1 MARFCTNCGKPL
13 REDMKFCVNC
23 GAPVRTANPPQPPA
37 PPRYAQPQTPAQP
50 QFPAQ
55 PQYAPPAP
63 PQGGQRRAAAPG
75 SLAAPAQAEGKRTGA
90 PVGAALCAALLC
102 VLCLPYLLKSLLL
115 LLTRDSLGALL
126 CAVLDLLG
134 IAAGAAALVLGSKR
148 ATGRANLPFAVL
160 LAALLPGVE
169 AADSLPAALI
179 SPLSSTETLLAYGG
193 SFALKLLAA
202 GLALWAL
209 SGLFVPARGPKQGG
223 RLLAWLCCLPA
234 FFAPDL
240 TALLWELSPFDDV
253 ISFFSTF
260 ALKALAAFLAVCA
273 FSAAA
278 RLLVKKRDPAP
289 ARLKTGGPVPLL
301 AGLALAALFVT
312 VSLIGNARIPVL
324 ELAEDDAV
332 SYVLDAELYLALGD
346 MDGALSSYRSCA
358 EHCEAW
364 RAAANGADYTVPMEY
379 RGDSTLQ
386 YLSYVNRDADQLRLY
401 LAKNFDETEIS
412 LWCPLM
418 IRTYTEKAEGE
429 ELSDFERA
437 HLAEMLRLCAAEECF
452 IFPAPSAEEIRAERE
467 ALESAMVFPEEY
479 RPKIRMAEA
488 IDRIQRGG
496 NSISYNLDLI
506 LRAAEEYPE
515 ELSFQ
520 YMAAYLGSQNLWDGA
535 GHYGRTAEAVERYR
549 SLWLAEYGQDASAE
563 ELAEL
568 DSALAD
574 MLVNMQN
581 YGKAIPLLE
590 NALARKPDDAGLLR
604 QLAFCY
610 SSNGET
616 EKGYEL
622 SKRLY
627 AAAGDDVGVI
637 WSYFVGALKHGRQD
651 EAIEAAS
658 RMADIVR
665 TGLDGNKN
673 HEDEVLFNLV
683 LYLGISDS
691 SSWTDYQYR
700 VYDDSRTDPA
710 LLTLL
715 EQNEFLYNYVRA
727 AYWER
732 DRSFPAEALP
742 FAQKALSMQEESG
755 RLWYLNAMVHYDL
768 GEFEEALACYQKA
781 DRLEPDDPSILFGLA
796 NCYDALEDYQTAYDY
811 CLRALAHFPA
821 GVDHS
826 YDNYGVSWHA
836 AALLNRLKPYVEVND

>member
-13 REDMKFCVNC
+13 REDMKFCVSC
-23 GAPVRTANPPQPPA
+23 GAPVRSADPPQPPA
-37 PPRYAQPQTPAQP
+37 QPRYVQTRASAQPPFA
-50 QFPAQ
+50 AQ
-55 PQYAPPAP
+55 PQYAPPRR
-63 PQGGQRRAAAPG
+63 GQRTAAAPG
-75 SLAAPAQAEGKRTGA
+75 APMPPAQAGGRGVGA
-90 PVGAALCAALLC
+90 PAGAAVCAALLC
-102 VLCLPYLLKSLLL
+102 VLCLPYLLKSLLF
-115 LLTRDSLGALL
+115 LLTRDSLGAVL

-134 IAAGAAALVLGSKR
+134 VAACAAALSFGSRR
-148 ATGRANLPFAVL
+148 ATGKTNLPFAVL
-160 LAALLPGVE
+160 LAALLPGLE
-169 AADSLPAALI
+169 AADSLLAALI
-179 SPLSSTETLLAYGG
+179 SPLSSTETLLAYCG

-202 GLALWAL
+202 GLAVWAL
-209 SGLFVPARGPKQGG
+209 SGLFVSARGPKQGG
-223 RLLAWLCCLPA
+223 RLLAWLCCVPA

-278 RLLVKKRDPAP
+278 WVLVKKRDKAP
-289 ARLKTGGPVPLL
+289 ARLRQGGLVPLI
-301 AGLALAALFVT
+301 AGLALVVLFTV
-312 VSLIGNARIPVL
+312 VSLRDNARIPVP

-346 MDGALSSYRSCA
+346 MNGALSSYKSCA

-364 RAAANGADYTVPMEY
+364 RAAANGADYEVPMEF

-386 YLSYVNRDADQLRLY
+386 YLSYVNRGADDLRLY

-418 IRTYTEKAEGE
+418 IRKYAEKAENE
-429 ELSDFERA
+429 ELSDYEQA
-437 HLAEMLRLCAAEECF
+437 HLAEMLRLCTAEECF
-452 IFPAPSAEEIRAERE
+452 IFPAPTAEEIRAERD
-467 ALESAMVFPEEY
+467 ALESSMVFPEEY
-479 RPKIRMAEA
+479 GPKIRMAEA
-488 IDRIQRGG
+488 IDQVQRG
-496 NSISYNLDLI
+496 SYDIPGGLKLI
-506 LRAAEEYPE
+506 LDVAEEYPE

-520 YMAAYLGSQNLWDGA
+520 YIAAYLGSQNLWDGA
-535 GHYGRTAEAVERYR
+535 AHLSRTAEAVERYR
-549 SLWLAEYGQDASAE
+549 SLWLAEFGQDATAD

-574 MLVNMQN
+574 MLVNIKR
-581 YGKAIPLLE
+581 YSSAIPLLE

-637 WSYFVGALKHGRQD
+637 WSYFVGALKHGRQE

-683 LYLGISDS
+683 LYLGISDN

-700 VYDDSRTDPA
+700 VYDDGRTDPA
-710 LLTLL
+710 LLALL

-781 DRLEPDDPSILFGLA
+781 DRLEPDDPSILFALA